1 MIRMKSGPRV
11 KGYEKTVVGDIT
23 FHSKKEAR
31 YYQELCALKQAGI
44 VTAIEVQPEFELQE
58 AYRKCCGVL
67 WVQGTLSGIVF
78 ERNGDGILA
87 NKKNLCPRCGK
98 KMPAIKAITYSAD
111 FRVTYADGHVE
122 IIDVKG
128 YETPEFKRTRKMF
141 EYKYPELTLKIV
153 KGVHR

>member
-11 KGYEKTVVGDIT
+11 KGYEKTVVGGIT

-31 YYQELCALKQAGI
+31 YYQDLLIQKQAGI
-44 VTAIEVQPEFELQE
+44 ITEIECQPVFELQP
-58 AYRKCCGVL
+58 AYRKCCGRRWPVHPAP
-67 WVQGTLSGIVF
+67 GYTGPDRCSACG
-78 ERNGDGILA
+78 
-87 NKKNLCPRCGK
+87 NKV
-98 KMPAIKAITYSAD
+98 PAIKAITYSAD

-128 YETPEFKRTRKMF
+128 FETPEFKRTRKMF
-141 EYKYPELTLKIV
+141 EYRYPELTLMVI

>member
-1 MIRMKSGPRV
+1 MTSGPRV
-11 KGYEKTVVGDIT
+11 KGYEKTVVGGIT

-31 YYQELCALKQAGI
+31 YYQDLLVLKLAGT
-44 VTAIEVQPEFELQE
+44 VTAIECQPEFELQE

-67 WVQGTLSGIVF
+67 WVQGILSKIVF

-98 KMPAIKAITYSAD
+98 KMPAIKAITYRAD

-122 IIDVKG
+122 IVDVKG

-141 EYKYPELTLKIV
+141 EYQYPEFTLKIV
-153 KGVHR
+153 KGVRR